1 MLVEKKYPLKKE
13 ILEKMINLKIE
24 AEEERKEAKVFER
37 ILSKSKSFNSRNLR
51 FEGNGYLRKGQK
63 SKPKRQNRARE
74 RKERKEKSKSKPSQK
89 VKVNKSQVKVNPGM
103 RHWKEHRKPNPKT

>member
-51 FEGNGYLRKGQK
+51 FEVEEGELVDTACAGAATLSIGATTSRVG
-63 SKPKRQNRARE
+63 
-74 RKERKEKSKSKPSQK
+74 
-89 VKVNKSQVKVNPGM
+89 
-103 RHWKEHRKPNPKT
+103 